1 MMFILIVSLIL
12 TWLIVRQYQKVSRL
26 PPGPVSLPLIGNLPQ
41 IVYYLWT
48 TGGIVST
55 LDLFRKRYGNIFTLW
70 VGPVPHVSIADY
82 ETSYEV
88 FVKQGNKLAD
98 VAHSPVLKE
107 FSRGVGLI
115 RCNGEHWQV
124 MRRFALQ
131 TFRNM
136 GFGKEP
142 MEIKIMEE
150 LDARCAEI
158 DQASINGVTVTSA
171 SEFFDLTVGSIINS
185 MLVGTRFED
194 HNKQEFLDI
203 KNTME
208 ESIGMFSPFDLTM
221 PVWIMKSFFRKR
233 YDFLVGAQESARVLV
248 ASEALKRYDDIKSGK
263 YVIDEN
269 NLQDYTDAFLLK
281 IVKGEDEKN
290 FNIQALKTM
299 LYDLWLTGQET
310 TTVTLLCG
318 FNHLLAH
325 PEVMDKARE
334 ELLKITENRAR
345 SLSLSDRPTTP
356 YLNAMIG
363 EIQRHAS
370 ILNVTFWKI
379 NKELT
384 YMGGHPVDSG
394 AVVTAQLGALHV
406 NDTIFKNP
414 REFDPERFIRD
425 DTLLQKVI
433 PFGVGKRNCLGE
445 SLARSELYLIL
456 GNLLLRYKFEPHGKL
471 STEET
476 MPYSIAK
483 RAFNLEMKF
492 VKI

>member
-1 MMFILIVSLIL
+1 
-12 TWLIVRQYQKVSRL
+12 
-26 PPGPVSLPLIGNLPQ
+26 
-41 IVYYLWT
+41 
-48 TGGIVST
+48 
-55 LDLFRKRYGNIFTLW
+55 
-70 VGPVPHVSIADY
+70 
-82 ETSYEV
+82 
-88 FVKQGNKLAD
+88 
-98 VAHSPVLKE
+98 
-107 FSRGVGLI
+107 
-115 RCNGEHWQV
+115 
-124 MRRFALQ
+124 
-131 TFRNM
+131 
-136 GFGKEP
+136 
-142 MEIKIMEE
+142 
-150 LDARCAEI
+150 
-158 DQASINGVTVTSA
+158 
-171 SEFFDLTVGSIINS
+171 
-185 MLVGTRFED
+185 
-194 HNKQEFLDI
+194 
-203 KNTME
+203 
-208 ESIGMFSPFDLTM
+208 
-221 PVWIMKSFFRKR
+221 
-233 YDFLVGAQESARVLV
+233 
-248 ASEALKRYDDIKSGK
+248 
-263 YVIDEN
+263 
-269 NLQDYTDAFLLK
+269 
-281 IVKGEDEKN
+281 
-290 FNIQALKTM
+290 M

-445 SLARSELYLIL
+445 SLARSELYLVGASFFPKIHPIFRYL
-456 GNLLLRYKFEPHGKL
+456 EIYFSDINLSHMASYQQRRQCRTVLQRER
-471 STEET
+471 STW
-476 MPYSIAK
+476 K
-483 RAFNLEMKF
+483 
-492 VKI
+492 